1 MGRPAKEESRCKRHP
16 KHRQSVGVCPF
27 CLRERLSH
35 LTHSS
40 SSSSSAAYLSS
51 SSASSSAYSTSDSD
65 LSSYASTPPHHCDVK
80 RPEGWLLPKPRVAA
94 RGEETSDSD
103 LSSYASTPPH
113 HCDVKRPEGWLLP
126 KPRVAA
132 RGGKLTKSLS
142 LVFLVRS
149 HEEDEKEPKILAD
162 HKGKEKEKMM
172 KKKKKSRFWS
182 KLLSGS
188 NGRQKTR
195 MAGGALLHSHTFK
208 EKPSPKLVLFA

>member
-1 MGRPAKEESRCKRHP
+1 MGRPAKDESRCKRHP
-16 KHRQSVGVCPF
+16 KHRQSIGVCPF

-40 SSSSSAAYLSS
+40 SSSSSSSAAYLSS
-51 SSASSSAYSTSDSD
+51 SSASSSPYSTSDSD

-80 RPEGWLLPKPRVAA
+80 RPKGWLLPKPRV
-94 RGEETSDSD
+94 
-103 LSSYASTPPH
+103 P
-113 HCDVKRPEGWLLP
+113 
-126 KPRVAA
+126 A

-142 LVFLVRS
+142 LVFVVRS
-149 HEEDEKEPKILAD
+149 HEEDEKEQKILAD
-162 HKGKEKEKMM
+162 HKGKEKEKT
-172 KKKKKSRFWS
+172 KKKKSRFWS

-188 NGRQKTR
+188 NGSPKKR

>member
-51 SSASSSAYSTSDSD
+51 SSASSSAYS
-65 LSSYASTPPHHCDVK
+65 
-80 RPEGWLLPKPRVAA
+80 
-94 RGEETSDSD
+94 TSDSD